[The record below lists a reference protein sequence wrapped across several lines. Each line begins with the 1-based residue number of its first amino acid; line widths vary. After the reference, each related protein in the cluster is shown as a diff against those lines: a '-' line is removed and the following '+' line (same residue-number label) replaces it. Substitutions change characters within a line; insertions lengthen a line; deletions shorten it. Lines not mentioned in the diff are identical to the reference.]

1 MRKQRLARMW
11 LFSLVLSCLTVPLF
25 GLQWTESE
33 LEVWKH
39 VKAYTNF
46 WVERDA
52 EALIGYIHDDYLG
65 WSLSGEKP
73 VDKAAKSRLLR
84 ENLKKTKNLYYD
96 IRPVGI
102 KIHGNIAIVHYYYYT
117 VDQDPDG
124 NQIPAKGRWTDV
136 LLKQGEKWVMIGDS
150 GGRLE

>member
-1 MRKQRLARMW
+1 MRNQRLAR
-11 LFSLVLSCLTVPLF
+11 LRLLSLVFICITVPLF
-25 GLQWTESE
+25 GPQWTESE

-52 EALIGYIHDDYLG
+52 EALIGYMHDGYLG
-65 WSLSGEKP
+65 WSLSSEKP
-73 VDKAAKSRLLR
+73 VDKATKSKLLR
-84 ENLKKTKNLYYD
+84 ESLKKTENLYYD

-117 VDQDPDG
+117 VDEDADG
-124 NQIPAKGRWTDV
+124 NQIPSKGRWTDI
-136 LLKQGEKWVMIGDS
+136 LMKQGGKWVMIGDS
-150 GGRLE
+150 GGQLE